1 MTEKSYQEAVQVLRE
16 RLGTHLAGAELEGRD
31 EMKRVLKRELNYSDQ
46 EADDAINAMLVTG
59 QLRYRGPGSVA
70 ATIVAVPAAAAT
82 GEAMSSAPEPARFAS
97 LPTASAQATA
107 VAGWQIGRDESDE
120 PGRMGQVTPS

>member
-46 EADDAINAMLVTG
+46 EADDAINAMLSSG
-59 QLRYRGPGSVA
+59 QLRYRGLGSVA
-70 ATIVAVPAAAAT
+70 GTIVALPAAAAT

-120 PGRMGQVTPS
+120 PGRIGQVTPS

>member
-1 MTEKSYQEAVQVLRE
+1 MTEKSYQEDVQVLRE

-46 EADDAINAMLVTG
+46 EADDAINAML
-59 QLRYRGPGSVA
+59 RYRVPGSVA
-70 ATIVAVPAAAAT
+70 GTIVALPAAAT
-82 GEAMSSAPEPARFAS
+82 GEAMLSAPEPARFVS

-107 VAGWQIGRDESDE
+107 LAGWQIGRDESDE
-120 PGRMGQVTPS
+120 PGRMGQVTSS